1 MKICENG
8 TIRDMT
14 TEEIAAMQEAQLAME
29 HNIEPLTDSAK
40 LALMLAA
47 IPEEPV
53 PTMAPKVGYKWQ
65 PVYSSSAGF
74 AWELV
79 EDPSALG
86 TLKTHCDG
94 QRGMRSRQ
102 GTTILTAR
110 TSMSHWRTAC
120 QPGLR
125 MQHILRRCNHWSL

>member
-1 MKICENG
+1 MKRILNG
-8 TIRDMT
+8 NLVDMT
-14 TEEIAAMQEAQLAME
+14 AEEIAAMQEAQLAME
-29 HNIEPLTDSAK
+29 RNIEPLTDSAK
-40 LALMLAA
+40 LALMLEA

-86 TLKTHCDG
+86 TMKNPLLWTEGREVRAGHHYTDGTHIYVALEDG
-94 QRGMRSRQ
+94 VP
-102 GTTILTAR
+102 T
-110 TSMSHWRTAC
+110 
-120 QPGLR
+120 GLEDETYFTEV
-125 MQHILRRCNHWSL
+125 

>member
-14 TEEIAAMQEAQLAME
+14 TEEIVAMQEAQLAME
-29 HNIEPLTDSAK
+29 RNIEPLTDSAK

-86 TLKTHCDG
+86 TMKNPLLWTEGREVRAGHHYTDG
-94 QRGMRSRQ
+94 IRLYVALEDGVPT
-102 GTTILTAR
+102 GIEDETYFAEV
-110 TSMSHWRTAC
+110 
-120 QPGLR
+120 
-125 MQHILRRCNHWSL
+125 

>member
-8 TIRDMT
+8 TIREMT
-14 TEEIAAMQEAQLAME
+14 AEEIAAMQEAQLEME
-29 HNIEPLTDSAK
+29 HNIEPLTDSDK

-53 PTMAPKVGYKWQ
+53 PTLAPKVGYRWK

-79 EDPSALG
+79 EDPDALG
-86 TLKTHCDG
+86 TLKNPLRWVEGHEVRAGYHYTDG
-94 QRGMRSRQ
+94 TRLYVALEDGVPS
-102 GTTILTAR
+102 GIENEKYFAEV
-110 TSMSHWRTAC
+110 
-120 QPGLR
+120 
-125 MQHILRRCNHWSL
+125 

>member
-14 TEEIAAMQEAQLAME
+14 AEEIAAMQEAQLEME
-29 HNIEPLTDSAK
+29 RNLEPLTDSDK

-53 PTMAPKVGYKWQ
+53 PTIAPKVGYRWK
-65 PVYSSSAGF
+65 PAYSSSAGF

-79 EDPSALG
+79 EDPDALG
-86 TLKTHCDG
+86 TLANPLRWVAGHEVRAGYHYTDG
-94 QRGMRSRQ
+94 TRLYVALEDGVPTGMSDE
-102 GTTILTAR
+102 TYFAEV
-110 TSMSHWRTAC
+110 
-120 QPGLR
+120 
-125 MQHILRRCNHWSL
+125 